1 MVYDPIT
8 SWQIEKEKVKAATDF
23 LFLGSKINADSDC
36 SYENKRHLLLGRKGV
51 TKLDSV
57 LKSRHYIA
65 DKGPY
70 SQVACLLL
78 LAVVMYGSES
88 WTITKAEC

>member
-65 DKGPY
+65 DKGLQSKLWFFP
-70 SQVACLLL
+70 
-78 LAVVMYGSES
+78 
-88 WTITKAEC
+88 

>member
-1 MVYDPIT
+1 VVYDPIT

-36 SYENKRHLLLGRKGV
+36 NYENKRHLLLGRKGV

-65 DKGPY
+65 DKGP
-70 SQVACLLL
+70 
-78 LAVVMYGSES
+78 
-88 WTITKAEC
+88 